1 MEIFMAN
8 PDGAVSVLEA
18 ATEIE
23 SNGLLDKLMGWGTEE
38 VPGAPQ
44 VQVEE
49 SDDDTEEVEA
59 SAEEDVV
66 DADAEEVADANDDDV
81 SDDEAET
88 ELETVAQ
95 VAEALGV
102 DIDDLEAN
110 LSTTVRVDGRDHSVT
125 LAELRNGYSRDA
137 DYRKKTMALAEARK
151 THESQVNTAR
161 QQLEAQAQVVGAT
174 MRQME
179 QMLLGEKSEI
189 DRLRDSDPQ
198 RWAVESAKWQ
208 DRSNQFQQ
216 MQQSA
221 YQWYAQNQHQL
232 KQEQQA
238 SRQTLEQRERES
250 LADAMSTQFQ
260 APWNDD
266 RARQLG
272 DYLTQQFAAEDI
284 ASILDHR
291 FFVLAEKARLYDQA
305 KRDADPAKKRV
316 KSVPKIQKPAKKIAV
331 KNSAFE
337 KARTRFN
344 KSRTREDA
352 AAAIANMPGFEGL
365 LR

>member
-1 MEIFMAN
+1 MAN
-8 PDGAVSVLEA
+8 QNGAVSVLEA

-23 SNGLLDKLMGWGTEE
+23 SNGLLDKLMDWGTEE
-38 VPGAPQ
+38 VPGAPKAQ
-44 VQVEE
+44 EA
-49 SDDDTEEVEA
+49 DDDTEEVEA

-66 DADAEEVADANDDDV
+66 DADAEEVADTDDDV

-102 DIDDLEAN
+102 DIADLEAN
-110 LSTTVRVDGRDHSVT
+110 LSTNVRVDGRDHSVT

-151 THESQVNTAR
+151 AQEAEAAQIR
-161 QQLEAQAQVVGAT
+161 QQLQSQAQVVGAT
-174 MRQME
+174 MQQM
-179 QMLLGEKSEI
+179 QRMLIGEKAQVDS
-189 DRLRDSDPQ
+189 LRESDPQ
-198 RWAVESAKWQ
+198 KWAVENAKFT
-208 DRSNQFQQ
+208 DRVNQFQQ
-216 MQQSA
+216 LQQNA
-221 YQWYAQNQHQL
+221 ARWWDGQQ
-232 KQEQQA
+232 QQA
-238 SRQTLEQRERES
+238 QQQAMAQRQELENEQRTM
-250 LADAMSTQFQ
+250 LAEAFSTQLGNEF
-260 APWNDD
+260 NDE
-266 RARQLG
+266 RANTLG
-272 DYLTQQFAAEDI
+272 EYLTQQFAAEDI

-291 FFVLAEKARLYDQA
+291 FFVLAEKARLYDEA
-305 KRDADPAKKRV
+305 KRNADPAKKRV
-316 KSVPKIQKPAKKIAV
+316 KAVPKIQKPTKKIAV